1 MNPISKLNQNIIP
14 VKVGVIGIGRIWKIH
29 LRNLFNHFKSIKI
42 EAISDTNE
50 KLKKLCKTYNI
61 GKFYKSYQDLIK
73 DKSIDAV
80 LICSPTSFHSK
91 QIIFA
96 AKHKKDIFCEKPV
109 V

>member
-1 MNPISKLNQNIIP
+1 MNKKKIS
-14 VKVGVIGIGRIWKIH
+14 VGIIGIGRIGKIH
-29 LRNLFNHFKSIKI
+29 LKNLFYHFKSIKI

-50 KLKKLCKTYNI
+50 KLKKLCKKYNI

-96 AKHKKDIFCEKPV
+96 AKLVKIGK
-109 V
+109 